1 MVTSFVP
8 SVRAVPAGTP
18 LTNVTNTKR
27 GVDSNPQK
35 IKLGEKKFISD
46 EYLRKVCDKIKKK
59 YLRPKTKKLI
69 HQIRK
74 LTTIP
79 SRVHHII
86 LTVFPA
92 KRSGKSGR
100 NRNQSSSSS
109 RPNSQIPIQA
119 SDATERDRNRPLVT
133 STTPVFSTGGSGTP
147 TNPIPTTNLMDLD
160 NERILR
166 DRLRG
171 VGNTVQV
178 APRYPEY
185 ADQIV
190 RQRSFANWPS
200 YTQQQAARLIIFG
213 FYYTGQADLVRC
225 FQCGIG
231 LKDWSPGDEPL
242 FEHVRHSPNCPF
254 LQQLLGDELLGTYR
268 DNLAE
273 AQQRNETATS
283 HGLNIQAPQT
293 RARMMR
299 HPDRATMR
307 QRLDT
312 FTGWPHTNG
321 QPPQR
326 LAEAGLFYTGT
337 NDLCRCFTCDGGLQ
351 RWDKDDDPWL
361 EHARW
366 FPHCSYVR
374 EVKGQDYINLVLAA
388 AEQAMREDEESVVI
402 QGLQS
407 TDLQTTDPMSTAEAR
422 SVIEMGYSKTAVQ
435 LAIHE
440 YNGKNPTKGALS
452 FSAADLVQILVG
464 RQERGEE
471 IPQDLPS
478 EELGAS
484 GSSQQAAT
492 ADPMVENRRLK
503 HILKCLTCK
512 ENDCNML
519 LLPCTHHRLC
529 EECAQNVTHCPV
541 CGRKVE
547 DKVRTFMS

>member
-1 MVTSFVP
+1 MEKCYIILFPKESRVSEVLRVAKRAFGRSAKPILIYCSTTSHELCVFEQFNIDELLLEPQTLSNVDDVEDGWSHVFLLIDHGKTSLFRTTENRPSTIKYLLEKTDLFKRSISYDDLLHLSSKGFRGDRSSESYKYTSTTEGNLTYDETTVHVVELSGNTVPLPAETHHPVSKAKDLSDENEWSLKNNKISHKCKTNRDVNSIFGNGTCTVKVKHECLKTNNGENDRSLKKDKDPKKSTKNLKKYRNVNRYPFEDETFQDENMVTSFVP

-213 FYYTGQADLVRC
+213 FYYTG
-225 FQCGIG
+225 I
-231 LKDWSPGDEPL
+231 
-242 FEHVRHSPNCPF
+242 
-254 LQQLLGDELLGTYR
+254 
-268 DNLAE
+268 
-273 AQQRNETATS
+273 
-283 HGLNIQAPQT
+283 
-293 RARMMR
+293 
-299 HPDRATMR
+299 
-307 QRLDT
+307 
-312 FTGWPHTNG
+312 
-321 QPPQR
+321 
-326 LAEAGLFYTGT
+326 
-337 NDLCRCFTCDGGLQ
+337 
-351 RWDKDDDPWL
+351 
-361 EHARW
+361 
-366 FPHCSYVR
+366 
-374 EVKGQDYINLVLAA
+374 
-388 AEQAMREDEESVVI
+388 
-402 QGLQS
+402 
-407 TDLQTTDPMSTAEAR
+407 
-422 SVIEMGYSKTAVQ
+422 
-435 LAIHE
+435 
-440 YNGKNPTKGALS
+440 
-452 FSAADLVQILVG
+452 
-464 RQERGEE
+464 
-471 IPQDLPS
+471 
-478 EELGAS
+478 
-484 GSSQQAAT
+484 
-492 ADPMVENRRLK
+492 
-503 HILKCLTCK
+503 
-512 ENDCNML
+512 
-519 LLPCTHHRLC
+519 
-529 EECAQNVTHCPV
+529 
-541 CGRKVE
+541 
-547 DKVRTFMS
+547 